1 MAGHVQTRIIG
12 RFFFEDEKGN
22 AVTVTKECYLEV
34 LRKFWTA
41 LGCKNRVRDQN
52 RLQRD
57 EQWFQQDGAT
67 PHTATVTL
75 ACLDEK
81 FPDRL
86 ISRRGDPEWAPHA
99 PDINPPDF

>member
-1 MAGHVQTRIIG
+1 MGGHVRTRIIG
-12 RFFFEDEKGN
+12 RFFFEDENGN
-22 AVTVTKECYLEV
+22 VMTVTKERILEV

-41 LGCKNRVRDQN
+41 MGHRNRVRDPN
-52 RLQRD
+52 IFQRD
-57 EQWFQQDGAT
+57 EQWLQQDGAT
-67 PHTATVTL
+67 THTAIVIL

-86 ISRRGDPEWAPHA
+86 ISRRHGPEWALHA